1 MMMAAHQSL
10 KSRPGATRKK
20 EAIVAMERERFAR
33 NLAEMAGSTTTATTA
48 IATGKEGEGAGE
60 IEMAMDGDAGVERQK
75 GEGEGGGGGEEK
87 PESGSA
93 DRWAA
98 IRGFIRER
106 MERSGGVEGK

>member
-1 MMMAAHQSL
+1 MMAAHQSL

-33 NLAEMAGSTTTATTA
+33 NLAEMAGSTTTTTTA

-60 IEMAMDGDAGVERQK
+60 SEMAIDGDAGVERQK
-75 GEGEGGGGGEEK
+75 GEGEAGGEEK
-87 PESGSA
+87 RESGSA